1 MVFWVNLQRGNAGD
15 ITLNFPRLV
24 GQIVGHNC
32 DLQRLRIR
40 SWQAPTYTLSAHG
53 QDLSAQKIMG
63 RHGIRQA
70 LASCERHRVPAV
82 LSSDKASGLQH

>member
-1 MVFWVNLQRGNAGD
+1 MVFWVNLPSSNAGD

-32 DLQRLRIR
+32 DLQRLRVR
-40 SWQAPTYTLSAHG
+40 GWQTLTYTLSAHG
-53 QDLSAQKIMG
+53 QDLSAQKILE

-82 LSSDKASGLQH
+82 LSSEDASGLQH